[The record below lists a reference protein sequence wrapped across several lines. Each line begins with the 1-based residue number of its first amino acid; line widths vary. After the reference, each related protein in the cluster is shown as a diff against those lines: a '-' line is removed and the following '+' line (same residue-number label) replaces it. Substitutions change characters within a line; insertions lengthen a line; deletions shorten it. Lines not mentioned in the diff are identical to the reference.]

1 MACEVELLCVGN
13 ELLLGKTVNTN
24 ATWLAGRITNL
35 GGTVKRVTTVRDD
48 VREIRAATREILRRK
63 PDFLITSGGL
73 GPTFDDVTIQGVS
86 LATRLRLRVN
96 KEALSQIKARYREIF
111 SSHRFTLTRF
121 RLKMAT
127 FPVSAEPVP
136 NPVGTAPGM
145 IVRFRK
151 TTTICL
157 PGVPK
162 ELRAIFSQHIAP
174 MIRSQS
180 GRSGHI
186 SRTVEV
192 SRVFESELAPLI
204 NRVMKQEREIYIK
217 SHPQGGEGRNSSRI
231 RLDFSYT
238 GRNLEE
244 GREAISRAISSM
256 RRLVA
261 KRPK

>member
-1 MACEVELLCVGN
+1 LACEVELLCVGN

-24 ATWLAGRITNL
+24 ATWLAGRITYL
-35 GGTVKRVTTVRDD
+35 SGTVKRVTTVRDD
-48 VREIRAATREILRRK
+48 VREIQAATREILRRK

-86 LATRLRLRVN
+86 LATRLALRVN

-127 FPVSAEPVP
+127 FPVSAKPVP

-145 IVRFRK
+145 IVKFRK

-174 MIRSQS
+174 MIRSKS